1 MHTNNN
7 PIGLKTIEDILGLNF
22 LIPAYQ
28 RGYRWS
34 AQLVEDL
41 LSDLQEFFDS
51 RKDNSCYCLQPLVVK
66 HNESAESELVK
77 KIHKEQ
83 SLEKIKNLID
93 NNVCY
98 EVIDGQQ
105 RLTTILIILKF
116 LKPEKETFSIKYET
130 REETNKFF
138 ETNKL
143 DQEPDN
149 CNIDIH
155 FICEAYKAV
164 EGWFRGR
171 HITINQ
177 KELFLTYILK
187 RVQFI
192 WYETAD
198 KNPIEV
204 FTRLNL
210 GKISLTNSELIKALF
225 LNRANYGSY
234 PDLDVK
240 RREIA
245 NEWDEI
251 ELALHNEEFWYFL
264 NDKEPLRNDT
274 RIDFL
279 FDLIYQ
285 TEKEDGEGDRLPGD
299 QYQTFRFFYNQFSQK
314 SINNKENGIDNKENE
329 PGNKEDRT
337 NKKGNMKPLC
347 YWENKV
353 KPCYLMLCDWYND
366 VELYHY
372 IGLWLTIKGNQLSA
386 LKKIWEGNDRS
397 VDIKRNKELFKKEIK
412 KRLHDKLIAIRDKD
426 SPTQNKIELKPLL
439 LFHNIQTIVDQNAT
453 SDNFFGSMNRF
464 SFYLFKHEKWDVEHI
479 NSLTENKE
487 EKLKDQ
493 ISWLKN
499 AQWYVGQDLKKRIR
513 EFIDKYELK
522 KDEKK
527 SDSTAEFEKLKE
539 ACSVKSNDDWSE
551 DDKNRLWNYALL
563 NSAINKSYKNDIFPI
578 KRQIILENDTGRKKE
593 IKSDGGV
600 KIIKQDRKF
609 VPPCTKLAFLKYFS
623 DKPDTLED
631 INYWTKEDAKYYL
644 KDINKCLEEIGD
656 DIKEIKEFLL

>member
-28 RGYRWS
+28 RGYRWTP
-34 AQLVEDL
+34 QLVEDL

-66 HNESAESELVK
+66 HNESAESELVEA
-77 KIHKEQ
+77 IHREQ
-83 SLEKIKNLID
+83 SLGKIKDLID

-105 RLTTILIILKF
+105 RLTTILIILKV
-116 LKPEKETFSIKYET
+116 LEWEKTFSIKYET
-130 REETNKFF
+130 REET
-138 ETNKL
+138 TNFLKTDKL

-149 CNIDIH
+149 CNIDTH
-155 FICEAYKAV
+155 FICEAYNTV
-164 EGWFRGR
+164 EKWFKKRNE
-171 HITINQ
+171 TINQ
-177 KELFLTYILK
+177 KELFLTNILK

-192 WYETAD
+192 WYEAAD

-245 NEWDEI
+245 NEWDEF

-285 TEKEDGEGDRLPGD
+285 TEKEEKDKEGDRLPGD
-299 QYQTFRFFYNQFSQK
+299 QYQTFRFFYNQFSKK
-314 SINNKENGIDNKENE
+314 SIDKEENE
-329 PGNKEDRT
+329 PDNKADGT
-337 NKKGNMKPLC
+337 NKKGNVKPLC

-353 KPCYLMLCDWYND
+353 KPCYLMLSDWYND
-366 VELYHY
+366 LELYHY
-372 IGLWLTIKGNQLSA
+372 IGLWLTIKGNQLST
-386 LKKIWEGNDRS
+386 LKKIWEGNDLS
-397 VDIKRNKELFKKEIK
+397 VDIKGDKKLFKKEIK
-412 KRLHDKLIAIRDKD
+412 RDLRCKLIAIRDKN
-426 SPTQNKIELKPLL
+426 SPTQNKTEFKPLL
-439 LFHNIQTIVDQNAT
+439 LFHNIQTIIDQNAT

-513 EFIDKYELK
+513 EFINKYELK
-522 KDEKK
+522 KDEKR
-527 SDSTAEFEKLKE
+527 SDSTSEFEKLKE
-539 ACSVKSNDDWSE
+539 ACSVKGNDDWSE

-593 IKSDGGV
+593 IKTDGSV
-600 KIIKQDRKF
+600 EIIKQDRKF
-609 VPPCTKLAFLKYFS
+609 VPPCTRLAFLKYFS

-644 KDINKCLEEIGD
+644 EDIDKCL
-656 DIKEIKEFLL
+656 KEIDVDS